1 MQDID
6 KSVVSVN
13 ISYRSIMYVLLSVIV
28 IVALIIAPER
38 GWWSYQ
44 IDPLSFL
51 ALAIIA
57 YYMEKIDRRISLIQ
71 TQQPQKDTSSSLLVV
86 ARPSKTTRSSKKVKD
101 KK

>member
-6 KSVVSVN
+6 KSVVSLN
-13 ISYRSIMYVLLSVIV
+13 ISYRSLMYVLLSVIIV
-28 IVALIIAPER
+28 VALIIAPER

-57 YYMEKIDRRISLIQ
+57 YYMEKIDRKISLVQ
-71 TQQPQKDTSSSLLVV
+71 NQESKKDISSNMLVV
-86 ARPSKTTRSSKKVKD
+86 SKPVKTTKSLKRSRD